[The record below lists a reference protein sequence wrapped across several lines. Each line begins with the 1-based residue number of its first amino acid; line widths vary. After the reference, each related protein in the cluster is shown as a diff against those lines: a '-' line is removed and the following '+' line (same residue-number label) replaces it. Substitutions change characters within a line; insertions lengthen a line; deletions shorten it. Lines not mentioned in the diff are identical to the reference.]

1 MLIAIAI
8 TWLILFAAF
17 VGLGL
22 ALLKITGSVD
32 TVDSELLFNSF
43 WLGWCFVLL
52 MLQIWHLLFPVD
64 VLLTWLVLLLGAAGL
79 WFGKT
84 DLWLFFRRTKLR
96 PLWVFFGV
104 ASVLGLANLAS
115 APIRAYDAGL
125 YHISAV
131 RWSSA
136 YAVVPGLANLHDRLG
151 FNSSYFLYQAML
163 DAGYW
168 AQRSYHIASGLLLMV
183 VVIEI
188 AATLRKIFNGE
199 ALEFFDQM
207 RIVLLAT
214 VADQCFSQA
223 STTSPDLAMHL
234 IGIVL
239 SVRLCRLIFSQCS
252 PNREQADTAMILLLS
267 AIGATVKLS
276 FVVMGGLASAA
287 VVIRAFYR
295 GRLDP
300 SRSVCSRA
308 WAVSLALVL
317 LVIMPWMGRNIIIS
331 GYPLYPIPVA
341 PFDFE
346 WRVPSE
352 TIANL
357 NNWIKSWARNPTA
370 LPKDVLGNWD
380 WISVW
385 LTAVSQNHKF
395 NFVLPLALFV
405 VGNLMMLVSSQKR
418 PFPIA
423 SWALFFAP
431 GLVMVAFWFLS
442 APDPR
447 YAGATFWCL
456 GAGAVS
462 LACGQGVRR

>member
-22 ALLKITGSVD
+22 ALLKVTGSID
-32 TVDSELLFNSF
+32 TVDSEQLFNSF
-43 WLGWCFVLL
+43 WLGWCLVLL

-64 VLLTWLVLLLGAAGL
+64 FLPICLVLLLGAAGL

-84 DLWLFFRRTKLR
+84 ELALFVRRTKLK
-96 PLWVFFGV
+96 PLWVFLLV
-104 ASVLGLANLAS
+104 VSLLALANLAS

-136 YAVVPGLANLHDRLG
+136 YPIVPGLANLHDRLG

-163 DAGYW
+163 DTGFW
-168 AQRSYHIASGLLLMV
+168 AQRSYHVASGLLLMV
-183 VVIEI
+183 VVLEI

-214 VADQCFSQA
+214 VADQCFAQA

-239 SVRLCRLIFSQCS
+239 SVRLCRLIFSHRG
-252 PNREQADTAMILLLS
+252 PNRELADTTIILFLS

-276 FVVMGGLASAA
+276 FVVMGGLASA
-287 VVIRAFYR
+287 VVIVRAFYR

-300 SRSVCSRA
+300 SRSTYLRA
-308 WAVSLALVL
+308 WAVSLAVVFLI
-317 LVIMPWMGRNIIIS
+317 IMPWMARNVMIS
-331 GYPLYPIPVA
+331 GYPIYPIPLA
-341 PFDFE
+341 PFDVE

-357 NNWIKSWARNPTA
+357 NNWIKSWPRNPTA

-380 WISVW
+380 WLSGWI
-385 LTAVSQNHKF
+385 AAISQNHKF
-395 NFVLPLALFV
+395 NFILPLALFII
-405 VGNLMMLVSSQKR
+405 GNLVLLLSSQKR
-418 PFPIA
+418 SFSFA
-423 SWALFFAP
+423 SWALFFGP

-462 LACGQGVRR
+462 LACGRGA